1 VSLSV
6 IIPVFN
12 EEQSIK
18 NTLMVIHE
26 MLMTTSSLYTFEILV
41 IDDGSSDKTAQEITS
56 SGIPCQVI
64 RHKFNRGYGA
74 SLKTGLRHAT
84 CDDIVIIDADGTYPH
99 DRIPEM
105 YAYYREQKLDMLVG
119 SRTGDNVAYPF
130 LKRIPKFF
138 LTKLANYISNTRIP
152 DLNSGL
158 RIFNKEIALQF
169 FNLYPNGF
177 SFTTTI
183 TVAML
188 CKGYEVDFF
197 PINYFP
203 RQGRSKISPIK
214 DTLGFFQLLS
224 AMAVFFNPLKVFM
237 PFVCVLALI
246 SSVFIVRDVFI
257 QVNLSQSVVLF
268 PILTILIFFM
278 GLMADMISKK

>member
-1 VSLSV
+1 VGISV
-6 IIPVFN
+6 IIPVLN
-12 EEQSIK
+12 EELSIRT
-18 NTLMVIHE
+18 TLIEVHKV
-26 MLMTTSSLYTFEILV
+26 LATSSLDDFEILV
-41 IDDGSSDKTAQEITS
+41 INDGSSDKTAQEIRA
-56 SGIPCQVI
+56 SGISCEVI
-64 RHKFNRGYGA
+64 THRVNRGYGA
-74 SLKTGLRHAT
+74 SLKTGLRYARY
-84 CDDIVIIDADGTYPH
+84 DNIVITDADGTYPH
-99 DRIPEM
+99 EKIMEM
-105 YAYYREQKLDMLVG
+105 YVYYKEHKLDMLVG
-119 SRTGDNVAYPF
+119 SRTGKQVSYPF

-138 LTKLANYISNTRIP
+138 LTKLANYISNTRIS

-158 RIFNKEIALQF
+158 RIFNKDIALQF

-188 CKGYEVDFF
+188 CKGYEVDFS

-224 AMAVFFNPLKVFM
+224 ATAVFFNPLKVFL
-237 PFVCVLALI
+237 PFVVVLALI
-246 SSVFIVRDVFI
+246 SSAFIIRDIFF
-257 QVNLSQSVVLF
+257 LRDLTQSAVLF